1 MIKVRIKKV
10 PKARTGYQVQGSLAN
25 DVPAMGGADYNTYIG
40 MPKPQISKYITAVPR
55 EEANLEA
62 EGGETVYGDINGDGL
77 PEHKIIKGPRHSNGG
92 VPLNLPDDTFIY
104 SDFRGMSIKDPEILA
119 NFGKN
124 TKGKKS
130 YTPATLAKQYD
141 IDKYRKILQDPNSD
155 SIDVKTA
162 ELMIANFNKK
172 LAALALAQESKKGF
186 PQGIPAVAKPYMTEN
201 KLEETVF
208 IDPSIKQLR
217 NQVEQKLSKSEQ
229 QNANETD
236 NSNTELEDEEQAQEM
251 NQGQPIA
258 MPEQQFGG
266 MFMGGFDFPYT
277 GLPEAQYGK
286 SHSNKNPYKS
296 QVNSVNTL
304 GITNKQLNSQDAKSN
319 RAFNSYTR
327 IIDDYDDGTPSD
339 TSYMYVTPTEN
350 VFFSTAVNPET
361 KQKFGQRQSNDKF
374 SQLTPE
380 ERSYYQN
387 KITQELGKKQ
397 YGGMSMEEYDL
408 PEAEYGMA
416 MGANPRNYMGRPKSP
431 MYARGGA
438 LRTYQGDKGASTTGA
453 TGGANP
459 SGDVLDISGMDA
471 EQARRAHYM
480 WKRKNPDKEPSITK
494 DGKKMKY
501 KAPDPKKEVS
511 MDNLKAVNAA
521 GQKFLETELKNPKSK
536 IRAELIKQAQ
546 EAYKNANT
554 AGKTG
559 LSKYRKDKKSLTEDE
574 IINGILN
581 GKKRNDAIKEAG
593 IDTQFLNNQGTAF
606 ATFEDL
612 KSRGLVNN
620 QKEYDEKFNEYKSK
634 KWDSKDNIAKTLG
647 IKMPTPQET
656 LAEQAGAHGFARMN
670 LEKAKG
676 TYNNFSD
683 DEIYNLDTI
692 LGREKSRETNTGAA
706 DESEMAKLY
715 GDNYATLSP
724 IDGYAGNS
732 HLGQGI
738 NPNMDGGTYEE
749 EAEKVQENVEEGKDP
764 QEPSE
769 EEEVTEVKE
778 PGVEQP
784 EPEMWLQD
792 KLKIAGAAVDL
803 FSAKKYMPMGAARVD
818 LQAPKPTFM
827 DPTRELAA
835 NAEQANIQTAGMAQ
849 FAGPQALSARSSSI
863 QGQGAKNAADVLA
876 KYNNQNVGI
885 ANQFEQANA
894 SVNNQEAA
902 MNQANQLKLYDQN
915 TIANQ
920 QFDNTKRALR
930 GNLLNQYT
938 TGITN
943 KYKTDA
949 LNQIYP
955 QMKVDAGAGG
965 KVYYDPS
972 KAKQIKPTTS
982 KTIGQYIAD
991 CKKDGLTDEKS
1002 IMECAKLKQQSDG
1015 SSAGNNDAEA
1025 YQAQFGQMK
1034 NGGFVYS
1041 DIVFPFIL

>member
-77 PEHKIIKGPRHSNGG
+77 PEHKIIKGPRHAQGG

-201 KLEETVF
+201 KLEETAF

-251 NQGQPIA
+251 NQGQPVA

-277 GLPEAQYGK
+277 G
-286 SHSNKNPYKS
+286 
-296 QVNSVNTL
+296 
-304 GITNKQLNSQDAKSN
+304 
-319 RAFNSYTR
+319 
-327 IIDDYDDGTPSD
+327 
-339 TSYMYVTPTEN
+339 
-350 VFFSTAVNPET
+350 
-361 KQKFGQRQSNDKF
+361 
-374 SQLTPE
+374 
-380 ERSYYQN
+380 
-387 KITQELGKKQ
+387 
-397 YGGMSMEEYDL
+397 L

-453 TGGANP
+453 TGGGNP

-536 IRAELIKQAQ
+536 IRAELVKQAQ

-559 LSKYRKDKKSLTEDE
+559 LSKFRKAKKSLTEDE

-849 FAGPQALSARSSSI
+849 FSGPQGFSSRSSSV
-863 QGQGAKNAADVLA
+863 QGQAAKNAADIA
-876 KYNNQNVGI
+876 SKYNNANSNI
-885 ANQFEQANA
+885 ANQFETNIANI
-894 SVNNQEAA
+894 NNQEAA
-902 MNQANQLKLYDQN
+902 MNQANQAKLYDQN

-920 QFDNTKRALR
+920 QFDNSKRALR

-982 KTIGQYIAD
+982 KTISQYIAE
-991 CKKDGLTDEKS
+991 CKQEGVVEDKV
-1002 IMECAKLKQQSDG
+1002 IECAKLKQQAAG
-1015 SSAGNNDAEA
+1015 SSASNNDAEA

>member
-77 PEHKIIKGPRHSNGG
+77 PEHKIIKGPRHAQGG

-124 TKGKKS
+124 SKGKKS

-201 KLEETVF
+201 KLEETSF
-208 IDPSIKQLR
+208 IDPSIKQFR
-217 NQVEQKLSKSEQ
+217 NQVEQKLSQSEQ

-251 NQGQPIA
+251 NQGQAVA

-277 GLPEAQYGK
+277 G
-286 SHSNKNPYKS
+286 
-296 QVNSVNTL
+296 
-304 GITNKQLNSQDAKSN
+304 
-319 RAFNSYTR
+319 
-327 IIDDYDDGTPSD
+327 
-339 TSYMYVTPTEN
+339 
-350 VFFSTAVNPET
+350 
-361 KQKFGQRQSNDKF
+361 
-374 SQLTPE
+374 
-380 ERSYYQN
+380 
-387 KITQELGKKQ
+387 
-397 YGGMSMEEYDL
+397 L

-438 LRTYQGDKGASTTGA
+438 LRTYQGATGASTTGA

-459 SGDVLDISGMDA
+459 SGDVLDISGMDP
-471 EQARRAHYM
+471 EQARKAHYM
-480 WKRKNPDKEPSITK
+480 WKRKNPNKEPSVTK

-501 KAPDPKKEVS
+501 KAPDPQKAVT

-536 IRAELIKQAQ
+536 IRAELIKEAQA
-546 EAYKNANT
+546 AYNDP
-554 AGKTG
+554 KTG
-559 LSKYRKDKKSLTEDE
+559 GRIGISKYRKGKKSLNEDE

-581 GKKRNDAIKEAG
+581 GKKRNDTIKEAG
-593 IDTQFLNNQGTAF
+593 INMAYLDNGAKGF
-606 ATFEDL
+606 ATFDDL
-612 KSRGLVNN
+612 KSRGLVND
-620 QKEYDEKFNEYKSK
+620 QTEYNKIKAEYTAK
-634 KWDSKDNIAKTLG
+634 KWDSKENIAKTLN
-647 IKMPTPQET
+647 IKLPTPQET

-676 TYNNFSD
+676 AYSTFSD
-683 DEIYNLDTI
+683 DETYNLDTI
-692 LGREKSRETNTGAA
+692 LGREHSRETNTGGA

-715 GDNYATLSP
+715 GKDYATLSP
-724 IDGYAGNS
+724 IEGYAGNS
-732 HLGQGI
+732 ALAHGI

-749 EAEKVQENVEEGKDP
+749 EAEKVQEKVEEGKDP

-769 EEEVTEVKE
+769 EEVVEGEQPVKQ

-784 EPEMWLQD
+784 EAEPEMWLQD

-920 QFDNTKRALR
+920 QFDNSKRALR

-965 KVYYDPS
+965 KVYYDES
-972 KAKQIKPTTS
+972 KAKKIKPTTS
-982 KTIGQYIAD
+982 KTISQYIAE
-991 CKKDGLTDEKS
+991 CKQEGVVEDKV
-1002 IMECAKLKQQSDG
+1002 IECAKLKQQAAG
-1015 SSAGNNDAEA
+1015 SSADSNDAEA
-1025 YQAQFGQMK
+1025 YQAQFGNMK